1 MSGEPEPIEPERE
14 DAIGDP
20 VPKDIA
26 TLAWLLDDQ
35 FQIPG
40 TKLRFGLDGFIGL
53 IPGIGDTLSAGL
65 GGYIIVRAHQLGAPK
80 LLIARML
87 TNLALDWVVGLV
99 PVVGDLL
106 DVAYKAHQQ
115 NVRLLRDFLDTRTP
129 ADAVD
134 VAGERVG

>member
-14 DAIGDP
+14 NAIGDP

-26 TLAWLLDDQ
+26 ALAWLLDDQ
-35 FQIPG
+35 FKIPG
-40 TKLRFGLDGFIGL
+40 TQLRFGIDGFLGL

-65 GGYIIVRAHQLGAPK
+65 GGYIVVRAHQLGAPK

-87 TNLALDWVVGLV
+87 TNLTLDWVVGLV

-115 NVRLLRDFLDTRTP
+115 NVRLLRDFLATRP
-129 ADAVD
+129 PGDAVD